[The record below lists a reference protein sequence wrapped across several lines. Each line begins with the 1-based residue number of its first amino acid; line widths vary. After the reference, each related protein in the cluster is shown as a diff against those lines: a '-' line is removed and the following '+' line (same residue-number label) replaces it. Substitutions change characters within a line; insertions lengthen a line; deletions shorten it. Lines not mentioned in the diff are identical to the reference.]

1 LLLSRSPFLAHI
13 MANTPLHSGGNGP
26 LRSIYVPIE
35 QEPEITPESF
45 TLAVGYLYSS
55 TALNG
60 INPSNARSVLAAG
73 CLLGG
78 MDELCHRAYEVCRVS
93 IGTETIE
100 SWLTFIQRVGPSQE
114 DPSSGRATPV
124 SAQMTPLSGLF
135 NSYSSRLRD
144 DVLQFLIVD
153 LPAQLH
159 AFAPDQQNNQ
169 GLESL
174 ILVYSYVPFD
184 IFKKAVESP
193 LLAIGSDQTRF
204 RFAKK
209 VIEQRKKPGNNAH
222 ASNAEETVVLAF
234 GGSMGGGGSNVHVT
248 RKIKKRPL
256 WKVSN

>member
-1 LLLSRSPFLAHI
+1 MCECLSRH
-13 MANTPLHSGGNGP
+13 
-26 LRSIYVPIE
+26 
-35 QEPEITPESF
+35 
-45 TLAVGYLYSS
+45 
-55 TALNG
+55 
-60 INPSNARSVLAAG
+60 
-73 CLLGG
+73 
-78 MDELCHRAYEVCRVS
+78 CRVVFAVTL
-93 IGTETIE
+93 I
-100 SWLTFIQRVGPSQE
+100 
-114 DPSSGRATPV
+114 
-124 SAQMTPLSGLF
+124 QMTS
-135 NSYSSRLRD
+135 
-144 DVLQFLIVD
+144 LQFLIVD

-193 LLAIGSDQTRF
+193 LLAIGERHKACLNHSFDTQCSGSDQTRF